1 MMLSTEEALRTMLE
15 CAERLR
21 PVEVPLDEAAGL
33 ILADDIEA
41 RGSVPPFTNS
51 AMDGFAV
58 QASDIVSA
66 TTERPVR
73 LRILE
78 DVPAGKVAAGSVA
91 AGTTMRIMTGAPIPP
106 GADTVVQVELTRLEG
121 SEVLVLKALRPGTN
135 VRLAGEDMKDG
146 ATVLR
151 RGTLL
156 RPGEVGVCAAAGH
169 AVVSVYRRA
178 RVAILT
184 TGTELVD
191 VSVVPGAGQIRDA
204 NAHSLRAQV
213 GAIAAEPLVFPRVA
227 DTREA
232 VRAAVMQAL
241 EQADVVLT
249 NGGVSVGDYDF
260 VKEVLEDLGAQ
271 LVFWRVKQKPGKPM
285 AFWTL
290 GSKYVVGL
298 PGNPVSCMVCTEEY
312 VRPMVRR
319 MMGFPLLYRPVRSA
333 VLDETYAKGA
343 DAGRTH
349 FVRVRLHEQDGALRA
364 VLTGPQG
371 SGILTSMAEAEALAI
386 IPEDVSTLEA
396 GSLVEVQ
403 LTDLPEDH

>member
-1 MMLSTEEALRTMLE
+1 
-15 CAERLR
+15 
-21 PVEVPLDEAAGL
+21 
-33 ILADDIEA
+33 
-41 RGSVPPFTNS
+41 
-51 AMDGFAV
+51 
-58 QASDIVSA
+58 
-66 TTERPVR
+66 
-73 LRILE
+73 
-78 DVPAGKVAAGSVA
+78 
-91 AGTTMRIMTGAPIPP
+91 
-106 GADTVVQVELTRLEG
+106 
-121 SEVLVLKALRPGTN
+121 
-135 VRLAGEDMKDG
+135 
-146 ATVLR
+146 
-151 RGTLL
+151 
-156 RPGEVGVCAAAGH
+156 
-169 AVVSVYRRA
+169 
-178 RVAILT
+178 
-184 TGTELVD
+184 
-191 VSVVPGAGQIRDA
+191 
-204 NAHSLRAQV
+204 
-213 GAIAAEPLVFPRVA
+213 
-227 DTREA
+227 
-232 VRAAVMQAL
+232 MQAL

-349 FVRVRLHEQDGALRA
+349 FIRVRLHEQDGALHG

>member
-1 MMLSTEEALRTMLE
+1 
-15 CAERLR
+15 
-21 PVEVPLDEAAGL
+21 
-33 ILADDIEA
+33 
-41 RGSVPPFTNS
+41 
-51 AMDGFAV
+51 MDGFAV

-349 FVRVRLHEQDGALRA
+349 FVRVRLHEQDGALHA